1 MPHTG
6 EAFLIGGDTMLKACS
21 KCGKIH
27 PHDFVCTANQ
37 PTPEQ
42 RKAYSNAEKFRGT
55 EAWKRKARAIRKR
68 DMQMCQCCRYG
79 IHNPRIEYNSR
90 QLSVHHIRPL
100 ETNFDRRLDDDNL
113 ITLCRYHH
121 ELAERGIISARQLA
135 KIIENNSDF
144 SVLKQN
150 N

>member
-1 MPHTG
+1 
-6 EAFLIGGDTMLKACS
+6 MLKACS

-37 PTPEQ
+37 PTSEQ
-42 RKAYSNAEKFRGT
+42 RKAYSEAERFRGT

-90 QLSVHHIRPL
+90 QLSVHHIQPL
-100 ETNFDRRLDDDNL
+100 ETNFGRRLDDDNL

-144 SVLKQN
+144 SALKQN
-150 N
+150 D